1 MSFVSISA
9 AYTADPNDVWTPKN
23 SFLLNEPFAI
33 VLHIQADS
41 SLVSNKML
49 FDAVVQIVGP
59 QQDLT
64 QFPWWIIDS
73 DGNVEPSPTRDS
85 TWTNQSFQWG
95 TDFAFFVFWN
105 SYFDAIAHVGNAKQ
119 GVFYVQGTV
128 NVQGSDLFAASDRFW
143 FKARA

>member
-1 MSFVSISA
+1 MAFVNISA

-23 SFLLNEPFAI
+23 SFLLNDPFSI
-33 VLHIQADS
+33 VLHVQADS
-41 SLVSNKML
+41 SLVSKKML

-73 DGNVEPSPTRDS
+73 DGHVEPSPTRDS
-85 TWTNQSFQWG
+85 TWTNQSFEWG

-128 NVQGSDLFAASDRFW
+128 NVQESELFAASDRFW
-143 FKARA
+143 FKVRA